1 MYSHFS
7 TFQFGTL
14 TPIKNINPSIA
25 LSLEATRNIAPNT
38 ELGLGIGFIKRNGF
52 NFAKSWLAESY
63 QNQKPRPNGFGFWL
77 GNEQYK
83 VNRYSSLPIYLTLKQ
98 NFKLNGHKE
107 INLYIKG
114 DLGYSFNKI
123 KNTYYSLDSK
133 YINAGRSGV
142 PESIFF
148 PVNIKAKN
156 GLYYGL
162 AVGAEYKNLLAEIG
176 YYRTHANIVYNGTGL
191 YKNHYGTYEKLTKDK
206 HTINGKSSYNNDAI
220 RLSVGFKF

>member
-1 MYSHFS
+1 M
-7 TFQFGTL
+7 
-14 TPIKNINPSIA
+14 
-25 LSLEATRNIAPNT
+25 
-38 ELGLGIGFIKRNGF
+38 
-52 NFAKSWLAESY
+52 AESY

-98 NFKLNGHKE
+98 NFKLNGHKK
-107 INLYIKG
+107 INLYVKG

-123 KNTYYSLDSK
+123 KNTHYSLDTK
-133 YINAGRSGV
+133 FTNNAGI
-142 PESIFF
+142 PELTSF
-148 PVNIKAKN
+148 PVEIKAKN

-162 AVGAEYKNLLAEIG
+162 AVGAEYKNFLAEIG
-176 YYRTHANIVYNGTGL
+176 YYRTHANIVYSGTGKFK
-191 YKNHYGTYEKLTKDK
+191 YPIDYINTHK